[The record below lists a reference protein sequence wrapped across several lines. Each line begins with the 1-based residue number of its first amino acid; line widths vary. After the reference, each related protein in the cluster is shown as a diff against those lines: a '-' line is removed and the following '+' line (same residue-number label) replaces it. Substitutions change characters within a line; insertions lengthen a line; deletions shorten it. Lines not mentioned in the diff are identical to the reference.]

1 MKSISTY
8 FITENLVSHFQKYPN
23 YFITH
28 GSTKRY
34 DIMKWNY
41 QLKSPLTYT
50 ISDIPIVMIQAKF
63 YQLSLISFEEID
75 SIPNFSIR

>member
-50 ISDIPIVMIQAKF
+50 ISDIPIVIIQAEF
-63 YQLSLISFEEID
+63 NQLWSIWFEEID
-75 SIPNFSIR
+75 SLHSFSIR